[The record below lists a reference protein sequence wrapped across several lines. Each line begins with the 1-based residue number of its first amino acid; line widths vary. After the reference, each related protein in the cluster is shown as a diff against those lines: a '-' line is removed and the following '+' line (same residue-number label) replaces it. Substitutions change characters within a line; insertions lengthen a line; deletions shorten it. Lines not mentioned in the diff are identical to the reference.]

1 MASNWTK
8 KIVSAVNALPMT
20 LVAMVATTYVV
31 ATIQVALLVH
41 QIPIVSGVM
50 KEVVKQPSNQD
61 LHVLMNALLLKA
73 LLIVVQKD
81 IPH

>member
-41 QIPIVSGVM
+41 QIPIVYGVM
-50 KEVVKQPSNQD
+50 KEVVKQPSKQELD
-61 LHVLMNALLLKA
+61 VLMNALLLKA
-73 LLIVVQKD
+73 LLIVVPKD